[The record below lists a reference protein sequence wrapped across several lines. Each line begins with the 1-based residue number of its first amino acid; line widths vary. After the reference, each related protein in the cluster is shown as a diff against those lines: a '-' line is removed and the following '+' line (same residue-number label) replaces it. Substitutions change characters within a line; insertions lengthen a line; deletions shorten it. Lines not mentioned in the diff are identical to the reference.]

1 MKPGTF
7 IFRLLLFSLPF
18 LGLFVFYL
26 WQDPFKVIHHYDSY
40 IDSGKPYY
48 IGLNKDY
55 VSTENWFNH
64 YREYGYDSYIF
75 GNSRSLYYQVSSW
88 KNFIGEPAFKCYHF
102 DASGETLYGLE
113 KKLRFL
119 AGQNAAIRHCL
130 ILLDLYTLQHI
141 TNSEGHLFIKD
152 PRTSGQSRLAFQA
165 AFLKSFFSFNFL
177 RTYFDLKL
185 SGRIKPY
192 MESDSIIDGRIFAYD
207 KISNEMTM
215 PLLENLLQADPA
227 KYYKAHRA
235 LFYLRE
241 PELQISDTAIGQ
253 GQIKLLE
260 SIRNMLKADS
270 SDYRIIINPLYDQL
284 KLNPA
289 DVKELKNIFGNRKVF
304 DLSGINW
311 FTEDIHH
318 YYETSHY
325 RPYVADSIMA
335 LIYSGRNLLRE

>member
-7 IFRLLLFSLPF
+7 LLRLLLFSLP
-18 LGLFVFYL
+18 LLSLLVFYF

-48 IGLNKDY
+48 IGLNRDY
-55 VSTENWFNH
+55 VSTENWVNH
-64 YREYGYDSYIF
+64 YPEYKYDSYIF
-75 GNSRSLYYQVSSW
+75 GNSRSLFYRMESW
-88 KNFIGEPAFKCYHF
+88 KNFIGEPASKCYHF

-113 KKLRFL
+113 IKLRFL
-119 AGQNAAIRHCL
+119 AGQNAGIRHSL
-130 ILLDLYTLQHI
+130 ILLDFYTLQHI

-165 AFLKSFFSFNFL
+165 AFLKSFFSFNFF
-177 RTYFDLKL
+177 RTFFDLKL

-192 MESDSIIDGRIFAYD
+192 MEDSIIDGRIFAYD

-215 PLLENLLQADPA
+215 PLLENLIQTDPVR
-227 KYYKAHRA
+227 YYEAHRA
-235 LFYLRE
+235 LFYPRK
-241 PELQISDTAIGQ
+241 PELQVSDCVIGP

-270 SDYRIIINPLYDQL
+270 SDYRIVVNPLYDQL

-289 DVKELKNIFGNRKVF
+289 DLRQLKNIFGNGNVF

-335 LIYSGRNLLRE
+335 LVYSEGNQLR

>member
-7 IFRLLLFSLPF
+7 LLSLLLFSLP
-18 LGLFVFYL
+18 LLSLLVFYF

-48 IGLNKDY
+48 IGLNRDY
-55 VSTENWFNH
+55 VSTENWVNH
-64 YREYGYDSYIF
+64 YPEYKYDSYIF
-75 GNSRSLYYQVSSW
+75 GNSRSLFYRIESW
-88 KNFIGEPAFKCYHF
+88 KNFIGEPASKCYHF

-119 AGQNAAIRHCL
+119 AGQNAGIRHSL
-130 ILLDLYTLQHI
+130 ILLDFYTLQHI

-165 AFLKSFFSFNFL
+165 AFLKSFFSFNFF
-177 RTYFDLKL
+177 RTFFDLKL
-185 SGRIKPY
+185 SGRIKQY
-192 MESDSIIDGRIFAYD
+192 MEDSIIDGRTFAYD

-215 PLLENLLQADPA
+215 PLLENLIETDPVR
-227 KYYKAHRA
+227 YYEAHRA
-235 LFYLRE
+235 LFYPRK
-241 PELQISDTAIGQ
+241 PEQQVYDTVIGPA
-253 GQIKLLE
+253 QIKLLE
-260 SIRNMLKADS
+260 SIHYILKADS
-270 SDYRIIINPLYDQL
+270 SDYRIVVNPLYDQL

-289 DVKELKNIFGNRKVF
+289 DLRQLKNIFGNGNVF

-335 LIYSGRNLLRE
+335 LVYSEGNRLR

>member
-7 IFRLLLFSLPF
+7 ILRLLFFSLP
-18 LGLFVFYL
+18 LLSLFVFYF
-26 WQDPFKVIHHYDSY
+26 WQDPFKVIYHYDSY
-40 IDSGKPYY
+40 IESGKPYY
-48 IGLNKDY
+48 IGLNRDY
-55 VSTENWFNH
+55 VSTENWVNH
-64 YREYGYDSYIF
+64 YPEYKYDSYIF
-75 GNSRSLYYQVSSW
+75 GNSRSLFYRIESW
-88 KNFIGEPAFKCYHF
+88 KNFIGEPASKCYHF

-119 AGQNAAIRHCL
+119 AGQNAGIRHSL
-130 ILLDLYTLQHI
+130 ILLDFYTLQHI

-165 AFLKSFFSFNFL
+165 AFLKSFFSFNFF
-177 RTYFDLKL
+177 RTFFDLKL
-185 SGRIKPY
+185 SGRIKQY
-192 MESDSIIDGRIFAYD
+192 MEDSIIDGRTFAYD

-215 PLLENLLQADPA
+215 PLLENLIETDPVR
-227 KYYKAHRA
+227 YYEAHRA
-235 LFYLRE
+235 LFYPRK
-241 PELQISDTAIGQ
+241 PELQVSDSVIGP

-270 SDYRIIINPLYDQL
+270 SDYRIVVNPLYDQL

-289 DVKELKNIFGNRKVF
+289 DLRLLKNIFGNGNVF

-335 LIYSGRNLLRE
+335 LVYSEGNRLR